1 MSENGEMLPEQEV
14 QAESPV
20 VSKVKGAMERSW
32 EGAKETNKEYWEIRK
47 AMQERLDWHGG
58 GLYRLYVENM
68 DKVTEMVW
76 GKGDRGLGSRIMEV
90 NDKMWTRLKGMF
102 IASTSAATD
111 LAYNAVTWPARLF
124 LPIPKDI
131 MKRFAIGNI
140 YSRIAIRGAVTG
152 VAAGEMAAVRGARA
166 VGEAAVT
173 APEVAAVMLKRRAER
188 AVHNILHPGRKPS
201 APMAK

>member
-58 GLYRLYVENM
+58 GIYRLHVENM
-68 DKVTEMVW
+68 DKITEMVW
-76 GKGDRGLGSRIMEV
+76 GHGDRGVGAKFMEIF
-90 NDKMWTRLKGMF
+90 DKTWTRLHGAGLAF
-102 IASTSAATD
+102 GSAASD
-111 LAYNAVTWPARLF
+111 LIYNAASWPLRLF
-124 LPIPKDI
+124 LPIPKD
-131 MKRFAIGNI
+131 MFKRFAIGHI
-140 YSRIAIRGAVTG
+140 YTGVAMRGAVSG

-188 AVHNILHPGRKPS
+188 AVYNILHPGRKPV
-201 APMAK
+201 APGAK